1 MRQPDFDALAM
12 ALPLPLFKQLMS
24 RDDLTCNSEADVLRL
39 IERYIEKRPK
49 EKFEELRNE
58 LVPVIRLD
66 KLSSDMLIRLN

>member
-1 MRQPDFDALAM
+1 
-12 ALPLPLFKQLMS
+12 MS

-49 EKFEELRNE
+49 EKFKELRNE